1 MGRVIATN
9 KKAYFNFFIEETFEA
24 GIELQGSE
32 VKSIR
37 NGNISL
43 NESYAIIKNG
53 EAFLLN
59 AHIAPYDKG
68 SHYNPDPKRT
78 RRLLLHKREILKIQ
92 SKIQEKGYTL
102 VATKAYFKQALV
114 KVELGI
120 AKGKQLYDKRRAIQE
135 KEQKRTVDRM
145 IKEQK
150 YR

>member
-59 AHIAPYDKG
+59 VHIAPYEKG

-102 VATKAYFKQALV
+102 VATKVYFKQALV